1 MSDAILNFYQDVFST
16 NKEDTR
22 LETQAFIQKINDKIE
37 EQKTK
42 TQIKTRITIDDVAE
56 SSRELAESFKCQ
68 ICNQIA

>member
-37 EQKTK
+37 EQKTR
-42 TQIKTRITIDDVAE
+42 TQIKTRITLDDVAE

-68 ICNQIA
+68 ICN

>member
-42 TQIKTRITIDDVAE
+42 TQIKTRITLDDVAE
-56 SSRELAESFKCQ
+56 SSRELAESFKCL